1 MNREGRFSK
10 VSKVDAQSSTC
21 EPCGFPSEFGKWQV
35 ISSYFSVSSCRQEH
49 LVKIQAMT
57 CQRTCAVTGQDYA
70 IRIAL
75 RCNRNSTWRAENKI
89 PQWWAGAALFFN
101 IQHECFKVRMQRTA
115 IVHSCRSCMCFDL
128 CWSFFSYSPLHFR
141 APSPIPIA
149 CTPGRSGR
157 NCSCTAT
164 GASWLTCLQC
174 THATHDKGQWQEW
187 WINCITRRWE
197 N

>member
-21 EPCGFPSEFGKWQV
+21 EPCGFPSESGKWQV

-49 LVKIQAMT
+49 LVKIQATT

-75 RCNRNSTWRAENKI
+75 RCSRLLKLQEVNLKSREQNPTMMSR
-89 PQWWAGAALFFN
+89 AALFFN
-101 IQHECFKVRMQRTA
+101 IQHDCFKVRMQRTA

-128 CWSFFSYSPLHFR
+128 CWSFLSYSPLHFR

-149 CTPGRSGR
+149 CTPGGSGR

-174 THATHDKGQWQEW
+174 THATHDKGSDKSNE
-187 WINCITRRWE
+187 
-197 N
+197 